1 MGLSLYNTL
10 TRRVEPFAPL
20 DPACPTMYVCGPTVY
35 NYVHIGNARGTV
47 AFGVLAALLRRR
59 YGGLRYARNITD
71 VDDKINAAA
80 KELGTQIAAITDKY
94 AAAYREDMAA
104 LGVTGEFAP
113 DMEPEATRHI
123 AQIVAMIERLVA
135 DGHAYAAEGHVL
147 FSVASFAGYGKL
159 SRRDPEE
166 MLAGARV
173 DVAPYKRDPGDF
185 VLWKPSTDDLP
196 GWDSP
201 WGRGRPGWHIECSA
215 MAAAHLGDTIDIHAG
230 GIDLQFPHH
239 ENEIAQS
246 ECAHGGA
253 IFARWWLHNGML
265 NFGGAKMAKS
275 VGNIQRVHDLVREY
289 PPEAL
294 RYALLS
300 AHYRQPLEWS
310 DALIEQSVRTLDRL
324 YGTLRDLA
332 DVDATAAIPAIIEA
346 ALDDDLNTPQALAE
360 IARIAAEIRQRLERK
375 QQVAKTRREV
385 EIAWLSQQWLPHSNI
400 TARLNE
406 LSSAGIAIDISSAE
420 LASSNLPEST
430 DLLLN
435 RLDRFQLENYKQ
447 ICNLKSQLLG
457 AGLVLGLLQQDPAA
471 WFARGASGD
480 DDARI
485 QSLVDERNAAKKSR
499 DFARADAIREQLATE
514 GILLEDTPAGVRWK
528 RA

>member
-1 MGLSLYNTL
+1 MSLSLYNTL

-35 NYVHIGNARGTV
+35 NYVHIGNARGPV
-47 AFGVLAALLRRR
+47 VFGVLAALLRRR
-59 YGGLRYARNITD
+59 HGGLRYARNITD

-80 KELGTQIAAITDKY
+80 KELGTPISTITDKY

-104 LGVTGEFAP
+104 LGVDGDFAP
-113 DMEPEATRHI
+113 DIEPAATAHMPQMI
-123 AQIVAMIERLVA
+123 AMIERLVA

-147 FSVASFAGYGKL
+147 FAVASFAGYGKL
-159 SRRDPEE
+159 SRRDTED

-173 DVAPYKRDPGDF
+173 EVAPYKRDPGDF
-185 VLWKPSTDDLP
+185 VLWKPSSDDLP

-215 MAAAHLGDTIDIHAG
+215 MAAAHLGPTIDIHAG

-239 ENEIAQS
+239 ENEVAQS

-253 IFARWWLHNGML
+253 PFARWWLHNGML
-265 NFGGAKMAKS
+265 NFGSAKMAKS
-275 VGNIQRVHDLVREY
+275 VGNIQRVHDLVRAH

-300 AHYRQPLEWS
+300 AQYRQPLEWS
-310 DALIEQSVRTLDRL
+310 DGLIEQSVRTLDRL

-332 DVDATAAIPAIIEA
+332 DVEADASIPASIEA
-346 ALDDDLNTPQALAE
+346 ALDDDLNTPAALAE
-360 IARIAAEIRQRLERK
+360 IARIAAEARK
-375 QQVAKTRREV
+375 A
-385 EIAWLSQQWLPHSNI
+385 
-400 TARLNE
+400 
-406 LSSAGIAIDISSAE
+406 
-420 LASSNLPEST
+420 EST
-430 DLLLN
+430 
-435 RLDRFQLENYKQ
+435 EEKAA
-447 ICNLKSQLLG
+447 LKSQLLG
-457 AGLVLGLLQQDPAA
+457 AGLVLGLLQQDPAD
-471 WFARGASGD
+471 WFARGASND

-485 QSLVDERNAAKKSR
+485 QALIDERITAKQSR
-499 DFARADAIREQLATE
+499 DFARADAIRQQLADE
-514 GILLEDTPAGVRWK
+514 GILVEDTPQGVRWK

>member
-1 MGLSLYNTL
+1 MRLYNTL

-20 DPACPTMYVCGPTVY
+20 DPASPTMYLCGPTVY
-35 NYVHIGNARGTV
+35 NYVHIGNARGPV
-47 AFGVLAALLRRR
+47 VFGVLAAALRRR
-59 YGGLRYARNITD
+59 FGGLRYARNITD

-80 KELGTQIAAITDKY
+80 KEQGLPIAAITDRF

-104 LGVTGEFAP
+104 LGVAGEFAP
-113 DMEPEATRHI
+113 DMEPEATKHI
-123 AQIVAMIERLVA
+123 ARIVAMIERLVA

-147 FSVASFAGYGKL
+147 FAVASFAGYGKL
-159 SRRDPEE
+159 SRRDPED

-173 DVAPYKRDPGDF
+173 EVAPYKRDPGDF
-185 VLWKPSTDDLP
+185 VLWKPSDETLP

-215 MAAAHLGDTIDIHAG
+215 MAEAHLGDTIDIHAG
-230 GIDLQFPHH
+230 GVDLQFPHH
-239 ENEIAQS
+239 ENEVAQS
-246 ECAHGGA
+246 ECAHGGKP
-253 IFARWWLHNGML
+253 FARWWLHNGML

-275 VGNIQRVHDLVREY
+275 VGNIQRVHELVREH

-310 DALIEQSVRTLDRL
+310 DGLIEQSVRTLDRL

-332 DVDATAAIPAIIEA
+332 DIEASPVIPDGIEA

-360 IARIAAEIRQRLERK
+360 ISRLAGEARKATPATDKIA
-375 QQVAKTRREV
+375 
-385 EIAWLSQQWLPHSNI
+385 
-400 TARLNE
+400 
-406 LSSAGIAIDISSAE
+406 
-420 LASSNLPEST
+420 
-430 DLLLN
+430 
-435 RLDRFQLENYKQ
+435 
-447 ICNLKSQLLG
+447 LKSQLLG
-457 AGLVLGLLQQDPAA
+457 AGLALGLLQQDPAA
-471 WFARGASGD
+471 WFARGASND

-485 QSLVDERNAAKKSR
+485 QALVDERNAAKKAR
-499 DFARADAIREQLATE
+499 DFARADAIRDQLAAE
-514 GILLEDTPAGVRWK
+514 GVLLEDTPQGVRWK